1 VQVPYIIYRNAKDE
15 IIGIWFYDP
24 EECEEVGRLSVGE
37 YFLLIAV
44 NIIQDILDIFWHV
57 DY

>member
-24 EECEEVGRLSVGE
+24 EECEEVG
-37 YFLLIAV
+37 LL
-44 NIIQDILDIFWHV
+44 FSR
-57 DY
+57 